1 MIETK
6 PKITTHP
13 SSQVVTISSDTDH
26 LSLTCE
32 AIGATSYYWE
42 RQGGSI
48 PSGATGVNTDTLT
61 IVNITLEDAGNFRC
75 VVSNDS
81 DVSFT
86 NYAEITVIG
95 KLLFDGMLFNLLN
108 NM

>member
-13 SSQVVTISSDTDH
+13 SSQVVTASSDTDH

-42 RQGGSI
+42 RQDGSI

-61 IVNITLEDAGNFRC
+61 IVNLTPEDAGSYRC
-75 VVSNDS
+75 VVSSDS
-81 DVSFT
+81 EVDYS
-86 NYAEITVIG
+86 NYAEIYVIG
-95 KLLFDGMLFNLLN
+95 
-108 NM
+108 